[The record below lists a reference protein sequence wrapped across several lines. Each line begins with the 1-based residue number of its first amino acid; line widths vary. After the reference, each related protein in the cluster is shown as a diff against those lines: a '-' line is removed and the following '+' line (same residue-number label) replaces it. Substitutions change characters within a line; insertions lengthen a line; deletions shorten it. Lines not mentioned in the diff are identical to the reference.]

1 MTTTHKFEIAKL
13 GLAPF
18 KLVGNY
24 TDVGPKVWVEN
35 GIRVESGA
43 PGQPMGSCD
52 YCGQGIKFC
61 FKIKS
66 ADGKTFVVGSDCV
79 MKTHAKGDRVYNE
92 VEQAVLRQKRKARHA
107 NEAKK
112 IEQLREML
120 ADEAVRAV
128 LADLPHPYKKDDP
141 TASLLTYADRGI
153 DSPIWG
159 TAARLRLFR
168 GVKKVMA
175 RVEAA

>member
-1 MTTTHKFEIAKL
+1 
-13 GLAPF
+13 
-18 KLVGNY
+18 
-24 TDVGPKVWVEN
+24 
-35 GIRVESGA
+35 
-43 PGQPMGSCD
+43 
-52 YCGQGIKFC
+52 
-61 FKIKS
+61 
-66 ADGKTFVVGSDCV
+66 

-128 LADLPHPYKKDDP
+128 LADSPHPHKKDDP

-153 DSPIWG
+153 DSEYWG